1 MLNIKSNCK
10 RVTYE
15 VSPSPA
21 NNIMSKRGLQKD
33 DKVFVQD
40 MVDRMLFTFYPAQN
54 SNQIDIGKLAAELY
68 YLHIIDTGSIKA
80 NLKFI
85 KT

>member
-21 NNIMSKRGLQKD
+21 NNIMSIRGLQKD

-40 MVDRMLFTFYPAQN
+40 MLDGMLFTFYPAQN
-54 SNQIDIGKLAAELY
+54 SNQINIKQLAAGLSH
-68 YLHIIDTGSIKA
+68 LRKIDTGFIKA

-85 KT
+85 KS